1 MLRCASAFVIA
12 TYQKIRLTPH
22 ALRALP
28 LRHFVKAVKNI
39 DLYFYEFIFRIILLS
54 EFHLDNNFNL
64 ARKSQA
70 LKLRAKL
77 IQSIRLYFI
86 HNGFLEIE
94 TPLKIPSP
102 APEEHIEAIP
112 SGNWFLQTSPEL
124 CMKRLL
130 AAGYQRIFQISKCF
144 RAAERGSKHLPEF
157 TMLEWYV
164 ARFDY
169 HQLMD
174 QCQALLIAALK
185 DMGHN
190 QDIVWKNKKINLV
203 SPWERIT
210 VADAFLKYAPVTLE
224 KAMVKDKFDEIMVEY
239 VEPRLGID
247 RPTFIYDYPVKLAA
261 LAKIKMND
269 PTVAER
275 FELYIGGLE
284 LANGF
289 SELTDADEQ
298 RKRFEEA
305 SEVRIRKNW
314 ARYVMP
320 EKFLQALQ
328 TMPPCAG
335 IALGIDRMI
344 MILADTDKIDDVV
357 AFTPE
362 ML

>member
-1 MLRCASAFVIA
+1 
-12 TYQKIRLTPH
+12 
-22 ALRALP
+22 
-28 LRHFVKAVKNI
+28 
-39 DLYFYEFIFRIILLS
+39 LS
-54 EFHLDNNFNL
+54 EFHLDDNLNL
-64 ARKSQA
+64 ARKSQV
-70 LKLRAKL
+70 LQERAKL
-77 IQSIRLYFI
+77 IQSIRLFFI
-86 HNGFLEIE
+86 HYGFFEIE
-94 TPLKIPSP
+94 TPLRIPSP
-102 APEEHIEAIP
+102 APEEHIEAIL

-130 AAGYQRIFQISKCF
+130 AAGYQQIFQISKCF

-164 ARFDY
+164 AGFDY

-174 QCQALLIAALK
+174 QCEALLIAAFR
-185 DMGHN
+185 DRVYN
-190 QDIVWKNKKINLV
+190 QDIFWQNKKINLV

-224 KAMVKDKFDEIMVEY
+224 EALVQDKFDEIMVEY
-239 VEPRLGID
+239 IESHLGID
-247 RPTFIYDYPVKLAA
+247 RPTFIYDYPEKLAA

-269 PTVAER
+269 PTIAER

-289 SELTDADEQ
+289 SELTDANEQ
-298 RKRFEEA
+298 RQRFEEA
-305 SEVRIRKNW
+305 SEARTRKNW
-314 ARYVMP
+314 ARYTMP

-328 TMPPCAG
+328 TMPQSAG
-335 IALGIDRMI
+335 IALGIDRLV

-362 ML
+362 IL